1 MSFERLRARSYR
13 GAEIIVGLLLGS
25 MFVTFLLQIL
35 FRYVL
40 SLPVGWTVEWVTI
53 AWLWGILFG
62 YAFVVRDADVI
73 RLDIVYAAMPD
84 GVRRVMDIITGLTCA
99 GILIWTLPA
108 CLDYITFMHREKT
121 AYLRWPFSIIFGMYL
136 PFVVAVII
144 RSLMTVWRAL
154 RGSHKPAIQAESHDY
169 D

>member
-73 RLDIVYAAMPD
+73 RLDIVLSGSSD
-84 GVRRVMDIITGLTCA
+84 VRSRKG
-99 GILIWTLPA
+99 
-108 CLDYITFMHREKT
+108 
-121 AYLRWPFSIIFGMYL
+121 
-136 PFVVAVII
+136 
-144 RSLMTVWRAL
+144 
-154 RGSHKPAIQAESHDY
+154 
-169 D
+169 